1 MLWVHW
7 RTLLAW
13 LRGTARNSP
22 LLLVVLL
29 VLMLAYLTLGYLMFH
44 AGLRYLYQV
53 PLFGSLLSQR
63 ILFLVFAFF
72 FVMLVFSNAVIGY
85 TMLFRSRETAWMLS
99 LPIPHHGVYRWKFV
113 EALAVSSWALIFLSA
128 PLMLAFG
135 QVRDVGAVFYLEVAG
150 LYLPFVIIPALF
162 GSWLVVFT
170 VRFVA
175 GRLGKWFLLGGAVA
189 VVLAL
194 IIGLKPV
201 PESEL
206 AMQQHTLIFDKL
218 LSHTKLAIN
227 PYMPSAWLI
236 RSTLAWSDRL
246 PRQGAFYF
254 LLLAS
259 NAAMG
264 LVVGFELVGRCFYG
278 SWAATFASRA
288 AVFQRRSLARRNAH
302 RRHSCLERIV
312 GLARPL
318 SPAAAALALKD
329 IRLFWRDP
337 TQWIQFMIFFGLLC
351 IYVINL
357 RNIALSFQ
365 NPFWEALIAHFNLA
379 ACGLTL
385 STLTTRF
392 VFPQF
397 SLEGRRIW
405 ILGLSPFGLQRL
417 LLQKFALAAFV
428 SVTITGVMIV
438 ASSIMLKLP
447 ASRVAFY
454 LLAVV
459 LMCMALCGLSVG
471 LGAVFP
477 NFKEENPSK
486 IVSGFGGTLCL
497 VLSFIY
503 LILFLALSAVP
514 AIIHVHPWPFVYAK
528 TLGVGV
534 AVLLSLAAFLIPMQL
549 AWRRVKRLEI

>member
-1 MLWVHW
+1 
-7 RTLLAW
+7 
-13 LRGTARNSP
+13 
-22 LLLVVLL
+22 
-29 VLMLAYLTLGYLMFH
+29 
-44 AGLRYLYQV
+44 
-53 PLFGSLLSQR
+53 
-63 ILFLVFAFF
+63 
-72 FVMLVFSNAVIGY
+72 
-85 TMLFRSRETAWMLS
+85 MLS
-99 LPIPHHGVYRWKFV
+99 LPIPHHGVYRWKFM

-135 QVRDVGAVFYLEVAG
+135 QVREVGAVFYLEVAA

-170 VRFVA
+170 VRFLS
-175 GRLGKWFLLGGAVA
+175 GRLGKYLLLAGAVA

-194 IIGLKPV
+194 IVGLKPV

-206 AMQQHTLIFDKL
+206 ALQQHALMFDKL
-218 LSHTKLAIN
+218 LGHTKLAIN

-236 RSTLAWSDRL
+236 RSTLAWSDQL

-288 AVFQRRSLARRNAH
+288 AHFQRRSLARRRAH
-302 RRHSCLERIV
+302 RRSSWLERVV

-318 SPAAAALALKD
+318 SAPAAALALKD

-351 IYVINL
+351 IYVMNL

-365 NPFWEALIAHFNLA
+365 SPFWEALIAHFNLA

-405 ILGLSPFGLQRL
+405 ILGLSPFGLHRL
-417 LLQKFALAAFV
+417 LLQKFALSAFV

-438 ASSIMLKLP
+438 ASSVMLKLP
-447 ASRVAFY
+447 AAQIAFY
-454 LLAVV
+454 LGAVV
-459 LMCMALCGLSVG
+459 LMCLALCGLSVG

-497 VLSFIY
+497 VVSFMY
-503 LILFLALSAVP
+503 LLLFLLLTLPGVTRWAHLRIP
-514 AIIHVHPWPFVYAK
+514 AGLV
-528 TLGVGV
+528 LGV
-534 AVLLSLAAFLIPMQL
+534 AILLSVGVLVIPMQL

>member
-1 MLWVHW
+1 M
-7 RTLLAW
+7 A
-13 LRGTARNSP
+13 A
-22 LLLVVLL
+22 
-29 VLMLAYLTLGYLMFH
+29 
-44 AGLRYLYQV
+44 
-53 PLFGSLLSQR
+53 
-63 ILFLVFAFF
+63 
-72 FVMLVFSNAVIGY
+72 
-85 TMLFRSRETAWMLS
+85 
-99 LPIPHHGVYRWKFV
+99 
-113 EALAVSSWALIFLSA
+113 
-128 PLMLAFG
+128 
-135 QVRDVGAVFYLEVAG
+135 

-170 VRFVA
+170 VRFLT
-175 GRLGKWFLLGGAVA
+175 GRLGKWLLIGGAVA
-189 VVLAL
+189 AVVAL
-194 IIGLKPV
+194 VFGLKPV

-206 AMQQHTLIFDKL
+206 ELQQHALIFDKL

-236 RSTLAWSDRL
+236 RSALAWSDRL

-264 LVVGFELVGRCFYG
+264 LVVGFEGVGRCFYG

-288 AVFQRRSLARRNAH
+288 AHFQRRTLARRTAH
-302 RRHSCLERIV
+302 QRPSWLERIV
-312 GLARPL
+312 GLARPI
-318 SPAAAALALKD
+318 SAPAAALALKD

-351 IYVINL
+351 IYVMNL

-365 NPFWEALIAHFNLA
+365 SPFWEALIAHFNLA

-405 ILGLSPFGLQRL
+405 ILGLSPFGLHRL
-417 LLQKFALAAFV
+417 LLQKFALSAFV

-447 ASRVAFY
+447 AGRIAFY
-454 LLAVV
+454 LAAVV
-459 LMCMALCGLSVG
+459 LMCAALCGLSVG
-471 LGAVFP
+471 LGALFP

-503 LILFLALSAVP
+503 LLLFLLLSLP
-514 AIIHVHPWPFVYAK
+514 GLGGWIHLPGARAGS
-528 TLGVGV
+528 LIGA
-534 AVLLSLAAFLIPMQL
+534 AVLLSVVVLVIPMQL

>member
-1 MLWVHW
+1 
-7 RTLLAW
+7 
-13 LRGTARNSP
+13 
-22 LLLVVLL
+22 
-29 VLMLAYLTLGYLMFH
+29 
-44 AGLRYLYQV
+44 
-53 PLFGSLLSQR
+53 
-63 ILFLVFAFF
+63 
-72 FVMLVFSNAVIGY
+72 
-85 TMLFRSRETAWMLS
+85 
-99 LPIPHHGVYRWKFV
+99 
-113 EALAVSSWALIFLSA
+113 
-128 PLMLAFG
+128 
-135 QVRDVGAVFYLEVAG
+135 
-150 LYLPFVIIPALF
+150 
-162 GSWLVVFT
+162 
-170 VRFVA
+170 
-175 GRLGKWFLLGGAVA
+175 
-189 VVLAL
+189 
-194 IIGLKPV
+194 
-201 PESEL
+201 
-206 AMQQHTLIFDKL
+206 
-218 LSHTKLAIN
+218 
-227 PYMPSAWLI
+227 MPSAWLI

-246 PRQGAFYF
+246 PRQGAFYL

-288 AVFQRRSLARRNAH
+288 AHFQRRSLARRSAH
-302 RRHSCLERIV
+302 RRHSLLERIV

-318 SPAAAALALKD
+318 SPPAAALALKD

-351 IYVINL
+351 IYVMNL

-365 NPFWEALIAHFNLA
+365 SPFWEAMIAHFNLA

-405 ILGLSPFGLQRL
+405 ILGLAPFGLHRL
-417 LLQKFALAAFV
+417 LLQKFALSAFV

-447 ASRVAFY
+447 AGQIAFY
-454 LLAVV
+454 LAAVA
-459 LMCMALCGLSVG
+459 LMCVALCGLSVG
-471 LGAVFP
+471 LGALFP

-503 LILFLALSAVP
+503 LFLFLALTLPGVNGL
-514 AIIHVHPWPFVYAK
+514 VHLPLPTWSV
-528 TLGVGV
+528 LGVAG
-534 AVLLSLAAFLIPMQL
+534 LLSVAALIFPMQL

>member
-1 MLWVHW
+1 
-7 RTLLAW
+7 
-13 LRGTARNSP
+13 
-22 LLLVVLL
+22 
-29 VLMLAYLTLGYLMFH
+29 
-44 AGLRYLYQV
+44 
-53 PLFGSLLSQR
+53 
-63 ILFLVFAFF
+63 
-72 FVMLVFSNAVIGY
+72 
-85 TMLFRSRETAWMLS
+85 
-99 LPIPHHGVYRWKFV
+99 
-113 EALAVSSWALIFLSA
+113 SA

-135 QVRDVGAVFYLEVAG
+135 QVREVGAEFYLEVAA

-170 VRFVA
+170 VRFLS
-175 GRLGKWFLLGGAVA
+175 GRLGKWVLVGGAVA

-201 PESEL
+201 SESEL
-206 AMQQHTLIFDKL
+206 ALQQHALIFDKL

-246 PRQGAFYF
+246 PKQGAFYF

-264 LVVGFELVGRCFYG
+264 LVVGFEFVGRCFYG

-288 AVFQRRSLARRNAH
+288 AHFQRRSLARRSAH
-302 RRHSCLERIV
+302 RRESWLERIV
-312 GLARPL
+312 GLARPF
-318 SPAAAALALKD
+318 SPPAAALALKD

-351 IYVINL
+351 IYVVNL
-357 RNIALSFQ
+357 RNIALTFQ
-365 NPFWEALIAHFNLA
+365 SAFWESMISHFNLA

-405 ILGLSPFGLQRL
+405 ILGLAPFGLHRL
-417 LLQKFALAAFV
+417 LLQKFALSAFV
-428 SVTITGVMIV
+428 SVSITGVMIT

-447 ASRVAFY
+447 AGRIAFY
-454 LLAVV
+454 LSAVV
-459 LMCMALCGLSVG
+459 MMCLALCGLSVG
-471 LGAVFP
+471 LGALFP

-503 LILFLALSAVP
+503 LLLFLVLTLP
-514 AIIHVHPWPFVYAK
+514 GLGGWIHLPPWLV
-528 TLGVGV
+528 LGAAG
-534 AVLLSLAAFLIPMQL
+534 LLTLAALVIPMQL

>member
-13 LRGTARNSP
+13 FRGTSRTSP
-22 LLLVVLL
+22 LLVVVLL
-29 VLMLAYLTLGYLMFH
+29 LLMAAYLALGYWLFH
-44 AGLRYLYQV
+44 AGLNYLYHV

-63 ILFLVFAFF
+63 ILFLVFGFF
-72 FVMLVFSNAVIGY
+72 FVMLIFSNAVIGY
-85 TMLFRSRETAWMLS
+85 TMLFRSRETTWLLS
-99 LPIPHHGVYRWKFV
+99 LPIPHHGVYRWKFI

-135 QVRDVGAVFYLEVAG
+135 RVRGVGPAFYLEVAA

-162 GSWLVVFT
+162 GSWAIVFVVRLLARRW
-170 VRFVA
+170 VRWLLAA
-175 GRLGKWFLLGGAVA
+175 GAA
-189 VVLAL
+189 AIVVW
-194 IIGLKPV
+194 IVIGLKPV
-201 PESEL
+201 GESDL
-206 AMQQHTLIFDKL
+206 ASQQDALIFDKL
-218 LSHTKLAIN
+218 LSHTRVAVH
-227 PYMPSAWLI
+227 PFAPSAWLT
-236 RSTLAWSDRL
+236 RSTLAWSDGL

-254 LLLAS
+254 LLLVS

-288 AVFQRRSLARRNAH
+288 ASFQRRAIARRTAHH
-302 RRHSCLERIV
+302 RRTLLERMV
-312 GLARPL
+312 GLLRPF
-318 SPAAAALALKD
+318 SPATAALTLKD
-329 IRLFWRDP
+329 MRVFWRDP

-351 IYVINL
+351 IYVLNL
-357 RNIALSFQ
+357 RNIALSFN
-365 NPFWEALIAHFNLA
+365 NPFWEAMIAQFNLA

-405 ILGLSPFGLQRL
+405 ILGLSPFGLPRVL
-417 LLQKFALAAFV
+417 WQKFAL
-428 SVTITGVMIV
+428 SVCVAIAITGSMIV
-438 ASSIMLKLP
+438 TSSTMLKLP
-447 ASRVAFY
+447 WWQIGYYVCAIVSMSA
-454 LLAVV
+454 
-459 LMCMALCGLSVG
+459 ALCGLAVG
-471 LGAVFP
+471 LGAIFP

-503 LILFLALSAVP
+503 LILFLALTAVP
-514 AIIHVHPWPFVYAK
+514 RLRVVSHWSLP
-528 TLGVGV
+528 V
-534 AVLLSLAAFLIPMQL
+534 ANWIVVATAALLSLLVLLLPMQL
-549 AWRRVKRLEI
+549 AWRRVKRLEV

>member
-13 LRGTARNSP
+13 LRGTARRSP
-22 LLLVVLL
+22 LLLVVL
-29 VLMLAYLTLGYLMFH
+29 VLLMVAYLGLGYAMFNT
-44 AGLRYLYQV
+44 GLRYLYQV
-53 PLFGSLLSQR
+53 PLFGTLLSQR

-72 FVMLVFSNAVIGY
+72 FVMLIFSNAVIGY

-99 LPIPHHGVYRWKFV
+99 LPIPHHGVYRWKFL

-128 PLMLAFG
+128 PLMFAFG
-135 QVRDVGAVFYLEVAG
+135 RVREVSAEFYLEVAA

-170 VRFVA
+170 VRFLA
-175 GRLGKWFLLGGAVA
+175 GRWGKWVLLGGAVA
-189 VVLAL
+189 AVLAL

-201 PESEL
+201 SEAEL
-206 AMQQHTLIFDKL
+206 EVQQQALIFHKL

-246 PRQGAFYF
+246 PGQGAFYL

-264 LVVGFELVGRCFYG
+264 LVVGFEVVGRCFYG

-288 AVFQRRSLARRNAH
+288 ASFQRRSLARRSAH
-302 RRHSCLERIV
+302 RRPSLLERIV
-312 GLARPL
+312 GLLRPL
-318 SPAAAALALKD
+318 SPPAAALSLKD

-351 IYVINL
+351 IYVLNL

-365 NPFWEALIAHFNLA
+365 SPFWEGMIAHFNLA

-405 ILGLSPFGLQRL
+405 ILGLAPFGLHRL
-417 LLQKFALAAFV
+417 LLQKFALSAFV
-428 SVTITGVMIV
+428 AISITGTMIV
-438 ASSIMLKLP
+438 ASCLMLKLP
-447 ASRVAFY
+447 GAQVVFY
-454 LLAVV
+454 LGAVF
-459 LMCMALCGLSVG
+459 LMCVALCGLSVG

-497 VLSFIY
+497 VVSFI
-503 LILFLALSAVP
+503 FLLVFLLLTLP
-514 AIIHVHPWPFVYAK
+514 GFHRWVHLPLWLV
-528 TLGVGV
+528 LG
-534 AVLLSLAAFLIPMQL
+534 AAALLSVTMLIFPMQL

>member
-1 MLWVHW
+1 
-7 RTLLAW
+7 
-13 LRGTARNSP
+13 
-22 LLLVVLL
+22 
-29 VLMLAYLTLGYLMFH
+29 MFD
-44 AGLRYLYQV
+44 Q
-53 PLFGSLLSQR
+53 
-63 ILFLVFAFF
+63 
-72 FVMLVFSNAVIGY
+72 
-85 TMLFRSRETAWMLS
+85 
-99 LPIPHHGVYRWKFV
+99 
-113 EALAVSSWALIFLSA
+113 
-128 PLMLAFG
+128 
-135 QVRDVGAVFYLEVAG
+135 
-150 LYLPFVIIPALF
+150 
-162 GSWLVVFT
+162 
-170 VRFVA
+170 
-175 GRLGKWFLLGGAVA
+175 
-189 VVLAL
+189 
-194 IIGLKPV
+194 
-201 PESEL
+201 
-206 AMQQHTLIFDKL
+206 L

-236 RSTLAWSDRL
+236 RSTLAWSEQL

-288 AVFQRRSLARRNAH
+288 AYFQRRSLARRTAH
-302 RRHSCLERIV
+302 RRHSLLERIV
-312 GLARPL
+312 GVARPF

-351 IYVINL
+351 IYVLNL

-365 NPFWEALIAHFNLA
+365 NAFWVALIAHFNLA

-397 SLEGRRIW
+397 SLEGRRVW

-417 LLQKFALAAFV
+417 LWQKFALSAFV

-438 ASSIMLKLP
+438 ASSLMLKLP
-447 ASRVAFY
+447 AARIGYY
-454 LLAVV
+454 LAAVV
-459 LMCMALCGLSVG
+459 LMCVALCGLSVG

-503 LILFLALSAVP
+503 LILFLALTAVP

-528 TLGVGV
+528 TLGVV
-534 AVLLSLAAFLIPMQL
+534 AAVLLSAAALVLPMQL